1 MVINSA
7 IKMEMISI
15 RVFHLFRI
23 EASASYFVLIRSISR
38 SVNTF
43 LNDLLDIETLDFEL
57 GKVDFILS
65 LR

>member
-7 IKMEMISI
+7 IKMEMTSI